1 MTELKEREY
10 APFQQRVICEKK
22 ELDTKLIALE
32 AFIDNGEFYAALA
45 QDEKDRL
52 RKQRGFME
60 GYSIVLTERINAF

>member
-1 MTELKEREY
+1 MTLQEREY
-10 APFQQRVICEKK
+10 APHQKRVIDEKK
-22 ELDTKLIALE
+22 ELDIKLIALE
-32 AFIDNGEFYAALA
+32 AFIDNSAIYTALP

>member
-1 MTELKEREY
+1 MTELKERKY
-10 APFQQRVICEKK
+10 APHQQRVIDEKK

-32 AFIDNGEFYAALA
+32 AFIDNSAIYAALP

>member
-1 MTELKEREY
+1 MTLQEREY
-10 APFQQRVICEKK
+10 APHQKRVIDEKK

-32 AFIDNGEFYAALA
+32 AFIDNSAIYAALP

>member
-1 MTELKEREY
+1 MTLQEREY
-10 APFQQRVICEKK
+10 APHQQRVIDEKK

-32 AFIDNGEFYAALA
+32 AFIDNSAIYAALP